1 MKKINEKKIIQNII
15 DKTGNLSKYKMPQ
28 GLEIIKGI
36 GDDAAYWKSGDFGY
50 CITSDT
56 LIENVHFKFMKG
68 QVNLF
73 PTILG
78 QKAVAVNL
86 SDIAAMGSHPMSMLI
101 NLGITNDITE
111 KWINDFYDGVTEF
124 ALKYNCPVIGGD
136 IVKSEILNVTVTCI
150 GYKKLNKKNKNI
162 FLNRE
167 SANPGDLVYASGY
180 LGNSKAGL
188 EITKRQG
195 FNLLGVA
202 ALNYSDRYLWSSYFW
217 PVPRIE
223 LGIDLNEIGITS
235 CIDIS
240 DGLLL
245 DSSRLAHASEVSIN
259 INSAMLPISEQLKDA
274 FPDACQDFALGG
286 GEDYELLFTSSAK
299 NKENIKKIAEKNK
312 LNLSIIGEV
321 KNGNG
326 EIMVDGSLTDPK
338 GWDHFD
344 N

>member
-1 MKKINEKKIIQNII
+1 MKNINEKKIIQNII
-15 DKTGNLSKYKMPQ
+15 EKTGDLSKYKMAQ

-50 CITSDT
+50 CVTSDT
-56 LIENVHFKFMKG
+56 LVENVHFKLMYFSADK
-68 QVNLF
+68 
-73 PTILG
+73 LG
-78 QKAVAVNL
+78 EKAVAVNL
-86 SDIAAMGSHPMSMLI
+86 SDIAAMGANPMGMLI
-101 NLGITNDITE
+101 NLGLPSNITE
-111 KWINDFYDGVTEF
+111 KWINDFYEGITKL

-136 IVKSEILNVTVTCI
+136 IVKSEILNITVTCI
-150 GYKKLNKKNKNI
+150 GNKKSNIKNKNI

-167 SANPGDLVYASGY
+167 SVNPGDLVYVSGY

-188 EITKRQG
+188 QIL
-195 FNLLGVA
+195 NLLKTD
-202 ALNYSDRYLWSSYFW
+202 LNDNEIYLKNSHLN

-245 DSSRLAHASEVSIN
+245 DSSRLADASEVSIN
-259 INSAMLPISEQLKDA
+259 INSAMLPISDQLKVI
-274 FPDACQDFALGG
+274 FPQEYKNFALGG
-286 GEDYELLFTSSAK
+286 GEDYELLFTASPN
-299 NKENIKKIAEKNK
+299 NKENIKKIAEKNE

-326 EIMVDGSLTDPK
+326 EIMLDGSLTDPK

>member
-1 MKKINEKKIIQNII
+1 MKNINEKKIIQNIV
-15 DKTGNLSKYKMPQ
+15 DKTGDLSRYKMPQ

-50 CITSDT
+50 CVTSDT
-56 LIENVHFKFMKG
+56 LVENVHFKLMNFSADK
-68 QVNLF
+68 
-73 PTILG
+73 LG
-78 QKAVAVNL
+78 EKAVAVNL
-86 SDIAAMGSHPMSMLI
+86 SDIAAMGANPMGMLI
-101 NLGITNDITE
+101 NLGVTNDITE
-111 KWINDFYDGVTEF
+111 KWINDFYDGITKL

-136 IVKSEILNVTVTCI
+136 IVKSEILNISVTCI
-150 GYKKLNKKNKNI
+150 GYKKLNIKNKNI

-167 SANPGDLVYASGY
+167 SVNPGDLVYVSGY

-188 EITKRQG
+188 EIL
-195 FNLLGVA
+195 NLLKTD
-202 ALNYSDRYLWSSYFW
+202 LNDSEIYLINSHLT

-245 DSSRLAHASEVSIN
+245 DSSRLADSSIVNIN
-259 INSAMLPISEQLKDA
+259 INSSMLPISGELKVI
-274 FPDACQDFALGG
+274 FPEEYKNFALGG
-286 GEDYELLFTSSAK
+286 GEDYELLFTASP
-299 NKENIKKIAEKNK
+299 NNQENIKKIAEKNE

-321 KNGNG
+321 NNGNG
-326 EIMVDGSLTDPK
+326 EIMLDGSLTDPK

-344 N
+344 S

>member
-1 MKKINEKKIIQNII
+1 MKNINEKKIIQNII
-15 DKTGNLSKYKMPQ
+15 DKTGDLSKYKMPK

-56 LIENVHFKFMKG
+56 LVENVHFKLMYFSADK
-68 QVNLF
+68 
-73 PTILG
+73 LG
-78 QKAVAVNL
+78 EKAVAVNL
-86 SDIAAMGSHPMSMLI
+86 SDIAAMGANPMGMLI
-101 NLGITNDITE
+101 NLGVTNNITE
-111 KWINDFYDGVTEF
+111 KWINDFYEGITKL
-124 ALKYNCPVIGGD
+124 ALKYNSPVIGGD
-136 IVKSEILNVTVTCI
+136 IVKSEILNITVTCI
-150 GYKKLNKKNKNI
+150 GNKKSNIKNKNI

-167 SANPGDLVYASGY
+167 SLNPGDLVYVSGY
-180 LGNSKAGL
+180 LVNSKARL
-188 EITKRQG
+188 QIL
-195 FNLLGVA
+195 NLLKTD
-202 ALNYSDRYLWSSYFW
+202 LNDNEIYLKNSHLN

-245 DSSRLAHASEVSIN
+245 DSSRLAHSSEVSIN
-259 INSAMLPISEQLKDA
+259 INTAMLPISDQLKDA
-274 FPDACQDFALGG
+274 FPDAYQDFALGG

-299 NKENIKKIAEKNK
+299 NKENIKKIAEKNE

>member
-1 MKKINEKKIIQNII
+1 MKNINEKKIIQNIV
-15 DKTGNLSKYKMPQ
+15 DKTGDLSRYKMPQ

-50 CITSDT
+50 CVTSDT
-56 LIENVHFKFMKG
+56 LVENVHFKLMNFSADK
-68 QVNLF
+68 
-73 PTILG
+73 LG
-78 QKAVAVNL
+78 EKAVAVNL
-86 SDIAAMGSHPMSMLI
+86 SDIAAMGANPMGMLI
-101 NLGITNDITE
+101 NLGVTNDITE
-111 KWINDFYDGVTEF
+111 KWINDFYDGITKL

-136 IVKSEILNVTVTCI
+136 IVKSEILNISVTCI
-150 GYKKLNKKNKNI
+150 GYKKLNIKNKNI

-167 SANPGDLVYASGY
+167 SVNPGDLVYVSGY

-188 EITKRQG
+188 EIL
-195 FNLLGVA
+195 NLLKTD
-202 ALNYSDRYLWSSYFW
+202 LNDSEIYLINSHLT

-245 DSSRLAHASEVSIN
+245 DSSRLADSSIVNIN
-259 INSAMLPISEQLKDA
+259 INSSMLPISGELKVI
-274 FPDACQDFALGG
+274 FPEEYKNFALGG
-286 GEDYELLFTSSAK
+286 GEDYELLFTASP
-299 NKENIKKIAEKNK
+299 NNQGNIKRIAEKNE

-321 KNGNG
+321 NNGNG
-326 EIMVDGSLTDPK
+326 EIMLDGSLTDPK

-344 N
+344 S

>member
-1 MKKINEKKIIQNII
+1 MKNINEKKIIQNII
-15 DKTGNLSKYKMPQ
+15 GKTGDLSKYKMPK

-56 LIENVHFKFMKG
+56 LVENVHFKLMYFSADK
-68 QVNLF
+68 
-73 PTILG
+73 LG
-78 QKAVAVNL
+78 EKAVAVNL
-86 SDIAAMGSHPMSMLI
+86 SDIAAMGANPMGMLI
-101 NLGITNDITE
+101 NLGLTNDITE
-111 KWINDFYDGVTEF
+111 KWINDFYEGITKL

-136 IVKSEILNVTVTCI
+136 IVKSEILNITVTCI
-150 GYKKLNKKNKNI
+150 GNKKSNIKNKNI

-167 SANPGDLVYASGY
+167 SVNPGDLVYVSGY

-188 EITKRQG
+188 QIL
-195 FNLLGVA
+195 NLLKTD
-202 ALNYSDRYLWSSYFW
+202 LNDNEIYLKNSHLN

-223 LGIDLNEIGITS
+223 LGIDLNEIGITA

-245 DSSRLAHASEVSIN
+245 DSSRLSDASEVSIN
-259 INSAMLPISEQLKDA
+259 INSSMLPISDQLKVI
-274 FPDACQDFALGG
+274 FPQKYKNFALSG
-286 GEDYELLFTSSAK
+286 GEDYELLFTASPN
-299 NKENIKKIAEKNK
+299 NKENIKKIAKKNE

-326 EIMVDGSLTDPK
+326 EIMLDGSLTDPK

>member
-1 MKKINEKKIIQNII
+1 MKNINEKKIIQNIV

-50 CITSDT
+50 CVTSDT
-56 LIENVHFKFMKG
+56 LVENVHFKLIYFEANKLGEKG
-68 QVNLF
+68 
-73 PTILG
+73 
-78 QKAVAVNL
+78 VAVNL
-86 SDIAAMGSHPMSMLI
+86 SDIAAMGANPMAMLI
-101 NLGITNDITE
+101 NLGIPIDIAE
-111 KWINDFYDGVTEF
+111 KWINDFYDGITNL

-136 IVKSEILNVTVTCI
+136 IVKSEILNISITCI
-150 GYKKLNKKNKNI
+150 GYKELKKNNTNI

-167 SANPGDLVYASGY
+167 SVHPGDLLYVSGY
-180 LGNSKAGL
+180 LGNAKAGL
-188 EITKRQG
+188 EI
-195 FNLLGVA
+195 
-202 ALNYSDRYLWSSYFW
+202 LNSMKSDLNDSEIYLKNSHLT

-245 DSSRLAHASEVSIN
+245 DSSRLADSSIVNIN
-259 INSAMLPISEQLKDA
+259 INSSMLPISDELKIV
-274 FPDACQDFALGG
+274 FPEEYKNFALGG
-286 GEDYELLFTSSAK
+286 GEDYELLFTASP
-299 NKENIKKIAEKNK
+299 NNQENIKKIAEKNE

-321 KNGNG
+321 NNGNG
-326 EIMVDGSLTDPK
+326 EIMLDGSLTDPK

-344 N
+344 S

>member
-1 MKKINEKKIIQNII
+1 MKNINEKKIIQNIV
-15 DKTGNLSKYKMPQ
+15 DKTGDLSRYKMPQ

-50 CITSDT
+50 CVTSDT
-56 LIENVHFKFMKG
+56 LVENVHFKLMNFSADK
-68 QVNLF
+68 
-73 PTILG
+73 LG
-78 QKAVAVNL
+78 EKAVAVNL
-86 SDIAAMGSHPMSMLI
+86 SDIAAMGANPMGMLI
-101 NLGITNDITE
+101 NLGVTNDITE
-111 KWINDFYDGVTEF
+111 KWINDFYDGITKL

-136 IVKSEILNVTVTCI
+136 IVKSEILNISVTCI
-150 GYKKLNKKNKNI
+150 GYKKLNIKNKNI
-162 FLNRE
+162 FLTRE
-167 SANPGDLVYASGY
+167 SVNPGDLVYVSGY

-188 EITKRQG
+188 EIL
-195 FNLLGVA
+195 NLLKTD
-202 ALNYSDRYLWSSYFW
+202 LNDSEIYLINSHLT

-245 DSSRLAHASEVSIN
+245 DSSRLADSSIVNIN
-259 INSAMLPISEQLKDA
+259 INSSMLPISVELKVI
-274 FPDACQDFALGG
+274 FPEEYKNYALGG
-286 GEDYELLFTSSAK
+286 GEDYELLFTASP
-299 NKENIKKIAEKNK
+299 NNQENIKKIAEKNE

-321 KNGNG
+321 NNGNG
-326 EIMVDGSLTDPK
+326 EIMLDGSLTDPK

>member
-1 MKKINEKKIIQNII
+1 MKNINEKKIIQNII
-15 DKTGNLSKYKMPQ
+15 EKTGDLSKYKMAQ

-50 CITSDT
+50 CVTSDT
-56 LIENVHFKFMKG
+56 LVENVHFKLMYFSADK
-68 QVNLF
+68 
-73 PTILG
+73 LG
-78 QKAVAVNL
+78 EKAVAVNL
-86 SDIAAMGSHPMSMLI
+86 SDIAAMGANPMGMLI
-101 NLGITNDITE
+101 NLGLPSNITE
-111 KWINDFYDGVTEF
+111 KWINDFYEGITKL

-136 IVKSEILNVTVTCI
+136 IVKSEILNITVTCI
-150 GYKKLNKKNKNI
+150 GNRKSNIKNKNI

-167 SANPGDLVYASGY
+167 SVNPGDLVYVSGY

-188 EITKRQG
+188 QIL
-195 FNLLGVA
+195 NLLKTD
-202 ALNYSDRYLWSSYFW
+202 LNDNEIYLKNSHLN

-245 DSSRLAHASEVSIN
+245 DSSRLADASEVSIN
-259 INSAMLPISEQLKDA
+259 INSAMLPISDQLKVI
-274 FPDACQDFALGG
+274 FPQEYKNFALGG
-286 GEDYELLFTSSAK
+286 GEDYELLFTASPN
-299 NKENIKKIAEKNK
+299 NKKNIKKIAEKNE

-326 EIMVDGSLTDPK
+326 EIMLDGSLTDPK

>member
-1 MKKINEKKIIQNII
+1 MKNINEKKIIQNII
-15 DKTGNLSKYKMPQ
+15 EMTGDLSKYKMPQ

-50 CITSDT
+50 CVTSDT
-56 LIENVHFKFMKG
+56 LVENVHFKSIYFSADK
-68 QVNLF
+68 
-73 PTILG
+73 LG
-78 QKAVAVNL
+78 EKAVAVNL
-86 SDIAAMGSHPMSMLI
+86 SDIAAMGANPMGMLI
-101 NLGITNDITE
+101 NLGLTNDITE
-111 KWINDFYDGVTEF
+111 KWINDFYEGITKL

-136 IVKSEILNVTVTCI
+136 IVKSEILNITVTCI
-150 GYKKLNKKNKNI
+150 GNKKSNIKNKNI

-167 SANPGDLVYASGY
+167 SVNPGDLVYVSGY

-188 EITKRQG
+188 QIL
-195 FNLLGVA
+195 NLLKTD
-202 ALNYSDRYLWSSYFW
+202 LNDNEIYLKNSHLN

-223 LGIDLNEIGITS
+223 LGIDLNEIGITA

-245 DSSRLAHASEVSIN
+245 DSSRLSDASEVSIN
-259 INSAMLPISEQLKDA
+259 INSSMLPISDQLKVI
-274 FPDACQDFALGG
+274 FPQKYKNFALSG
-286 GEDYELLFTSSAK
+286 GEDYELLFTASPN
-299 NKENIKKIAEKNK
+299 NKENIKKIAKKNE

-326 EIMVDGSLTDPK
+326 EIMLDGSLTDPK

>member
-1 MKKINEKKIIQNII
+1 MKNINEKKIIQNII
-15 DKTGNLSKYKMPQ
+15 GKTGDLSKYKMPK

-56 LIENVHFKFMKG
+56 LVENVHFKLMYFSADK
-68 QVNLF
+68 
-73 PTILG
+73 LG
-78 QKAVAVNL
+78 EKAVAVNL
-86 SDIAAMGSHPMSMLI
+86 SDIAAMGATPMGMLI
-101 NLGITNDITE
+101 NLGVTSNITE
-111 KWINDFYDGVTEF
+111 KWINDFYKGITKL

-136 IVKSEILNVTVTCI
+136 IVKSEILNITVTCI
-150 GYKKLNKKNKNI
+150 GNEKSNIKNNNI

-167 SANPGDLVYASGY
+167 SANPGDLVYVSGY

-188 EITKRQG
+188 QIL
-195 FNLLGVA
+195 NLLKTD
-202 ALNYSDRYLWSSYFW
+202 LNDNEIYLKNSHLN

-223 LGIDLNEIGITS
+223 LGIDLNESGITS

-245 DSSRLAHASEVSIN
+245 DSSRLSEASKVNIDIN
-259 INSAMLPISEQLKDA
+259 ASVLPISQQLKDV
-274 FPDACQDFALGG
+274 FPQEYKNFALSG
-286 GEDYELLFTSSAK
+286 GEDYELLFTSPPN
-299 NKENIKKIAEKNK
+299 NKENIKKIAEKNE

>member
-1 MKKINEKKIIQNII
+1 MKNINEKKIIQNII
-15 DKTGNLSKYKMPQ
+15 DKTGDLSKYKMPK
-28 GLEIIKGI
+28 GLQIIKGI

-56 LIENVHFKFMKG
+56 LVENVHFKLMYFSADK
-68 QVNLF
+68 
-73 PTILG
+73 LG
-78 QKAVAVNL
+78 EKAVAVNL
-86 SDIAAMGSHPMSMLI
+86 SDIAAMGANPMGMLI
-101 NLGITNDITE
+101 NLGVTNNITE
-111 KWINDFYDGVTEF
+111 KWINDFYKGITKL

-136 IVKSEILNVTVTCI
+136 IVKSEILNITVTCI
-150 GYKKLNKKNKNI
+150 GNKKSNIKNKNI

-167 SANPGDLVYASGY
+167 SLNPGDLVYVSGY

-188 EITKRQG
+188 QIL
-195 FNLLGVA
+195 NLLKTD
-202 ALNYSDRYLWSSYFW
+202 LNDNEIYLKNSHLN

-259 INSAMLPISEQLKDA
+259 INSAMLPISDQLKDA
-274 FPDACQDFALGG
+274 FPDAYQDFALGG

-299 NKENIKKIAEKNK
+299 NKENIKKIAEKNE

>member
-1 MKKINEKKIIQNII
+1 MKNINEKKIIQNIV
-15 DKTGNLSKYKMPQ
+15 DKIGDLSRYKMPQ

-50 CITSDT
+50 CVTSDT
-56 LIENVHFKFMKG
+56 LVENVHFKLMYFLADK
-68 QVNLF
+68 
-73 PTILG
+73 LG
-78 QKAVAVNL
+78 EKAVAVNL
-86 SDIAAMGSHPMSMLI
+86 SDIAAMGANPMGMLI
-101 NLGITNDITE
+101 NLGVTNDITE
-111 KWINDFYDGVTEF
+111 KWINDFYDGITKL

-136 IVKSEILNVTVTCI
+136 IVKSEILNISVTCI
-150 GYKKLNKKNKNI
+150 GYKKLNIKNKNI

-167 SANPGDLVYASGY
+167 SVNPGDLVYVSGY

-188 EITKRQG
+188 EIL
-195 FNLLGVA
+195 NLLKTD
-202 ALNYSDRYLWSSYFW
+202 LNDSEIYLINSHLT

-245 DSSRLAHASEVSIN
+245 DSSRLADSSIVNIN
-259 INSAMLPISEQLKDA
+259 INSSMLPISDELKIV
-274 FPDACQDFALGG
+274 FPEEYKNYALGG
-286 GEDYELLFTSSAK
+286 GEDYELLFTASP
-299 NKENIKKIAEKNK
+299 NNQENIQKIAEKNE

-321 KNGNG
+321 NNGNG
-326 EIMVDGSLTDPK
+326 EIMLDGSLTDPK

-344 N
+344 S

>member
-1 MKKINEKKIIQNII
+1 MKNINEKKIIQNII
-15 DKTGNLSKYKMPQ
+15 DKTGDLSKYKMPK

-56 LIENVHFKFMKG
+56 LVENVHFKLMYFSADK
-68 QVNLF
+68 
-73 PTILG
+73 LG
-78 QKAVAVNL
+78 EKAVAVNL
-86 SDIAAMGSHPMSMLI
+86 SDIAAMGANPMGMLI
-101 NLGITNDITE
+101 NLGVTSNITE
-111 KWINDFYDGVTEF
+111 KWINDFYEGITKL

-136 IVKSEILNVTVTCI
+136 IVKSEILNITVTCI
-150 GYKKLNKKNKNI
+150 GNEKSNIKNKNI

-167 SANPGDLVYASGY
+167 SANPGDLVYVSGY

-188 EITKRQG
+188 QIL
-195 FNLLGVA
+195 NLLKTD
-202 ALNYSDRYLWSSYFW
+202 LNDNEIYLKNSHLN

-223 LGIDLNEIGITS
+223 LGIDLNESGITS

-245 DSSRLAHASEVSIN
+245 DSSRLSEASKVNIDIN
-259 INSAMLPISEQLKDA
+259 ASVLPISQQLKDV
-274 FPDACQDFALGG
+274 FPQEYKNFALSG
-286 GEDYELLFTSSAK
+286 GEDYELLFTSPPN
-299 NKENIKKIAEKNK
+299 NKENIKKIAEKNE

>member
-1 MKKINEKKIIQNII
+1 MKNINEKKIIQNIV
-15 DKTGNLSKYKMPQ
+15 DKTGDLSRYKMPQ

-50 CITSDT
+50 CVTSDS
-56 LIENVHFKFMKG
+56 LVENVHFKLMNFSADK
-68 QVNLF
+68 
-73 PTILG
+73 LG
-78 QKAVAVNL
+78 EKAVAVNL
-86 SDIAAMGSHPMSMLI
+86 SDIAAMGANPMGMLI
-101 NLGITNDITE
+101 NLGVTNDITE
-111 KWINDFYDGVTEF
+111 KWINDFYDGITKL

-136 IVKSEILNVTVTCI
+136 IVKSEILNISVTCI
-150 GYKKLNKKNKNI
+150 GYKKLNIKNKNI
-162 FLNRE
+162 FLTRE
-167 SANPGDLVYASGY
+167 SVNPGDLVYVSGY

-188 EITKRQG
+188 EIL
-195 FNLLGVA
+195 NLLKTD
-202 ALNYSDRYLWSSYFW
+202 LNDSEIYLINSHLT

-245 DSSRLAHASEVSIN
+245 DSSRLADSSIVNIN
-259 INSAMLPISEQLKDA
+259 INSSMLPISVELKVI
-274 FPDACQDFALGG
+274 FPEEYKNYALGG
-286 GEDYELLFTSSAK
+286 GEDYELLFTASP
-299 NKENIKKIAEKNK
+299 NNQENIKKIAEKNE

-321 KNGNG
+321 NNGNG
-326 EIMVDGSLTDPK
+326 EIMLDGSLTDPK

>member
-1 MKKINEKKIIQNII
+1 MKNINEKKIIQNII
-15 DKTGNLSKYKMPQ
+15 DKTGDLSKYKMPK

-56 LIENVHFKFMKG
+56 LVENVHFKLMYFSADK
-68 QVNLF
+68 
-73 PTILG
+73 LG
-78 QKAVAVNL
+78 EKAVAVNL
-86 SDIAAMGSHPMSMLI
+86 SDIAAMGANPMGMLI
-101 NLGITNDITE
+101 NLGVTNNITE
-111 KWINDFYDGVTEF
+111 KWINDFYEGITKL

-136 IVKSEILNVTVTCI
+136 IVKSEILNITVTCI
-150 GYKKLNKKNKNI
+150 GNKKSNIKNKNI

-167 SANPGDLVYASGY
+167 SLNPGDLVYVSGY

-188 EITKRQG
+188 QIL
-195 FNLLGVA
+195 NLLKTD
-202 ALNYSDRYLWSSYFW
+202 LNDNEIYLKNSHLN

-223 LGIDLNEIGITS
+223 LGIDLNESGITS

-245 DSSRLAHASEVSIN
+245 DSSRLADASEVSIN
-259 INSAMLPISEQLKDA
+259 INSAMLPISDQLKVI
-274 FPDACQDFALGG
+274 FPQEYKNFALGG
-286 GEDYELLFTSSAK
+286 GEDYELLFTASPN
-299 NKENIKKIAEKNK
+299 NKKNIKKIAEKNE

>member
-1 MKKINEKKIIQNII
+1 MKNINEKKIIQNIV
-15 DKTGNLSKYKMPQ
+15 DKTGDLSRYKMPQ

-50 CITSDT
+50 CVTSDS
-56 LIENVHFKFMKG
+56 LVENVHFKLMNFSADK
-68 QVNLF
+68 
-73 PTILG
+73 LG
-78 QKAVAVNL
+78 EKAVAVNL
-86 SDIAAMGSHPMSMLI
+86 SDIAAMGANPMGMLI
-101 NLGITNDITE
+101 NLGVTNDITE
-111 KWINDFYDGVTEF
+111 KWINDFYDGITKL

-136 IVKSEILNVTVTCI
+136 IVKSEILNISVTCI
-150 GYKKLNKKNKNI
+150 GYKKLNIKNKNI

-167 SANPGDLVYASGY
+167 SVNPGDLVYVSGY

-188 EITKRQG
+188 EIL
-195 FNLLGVA
+195 NLLKTD
-202 ALNYSDRYLWSSYFW
+202 LNDSEIYLINSHLT

-245 DSSRLAHASEVSIN
+245 DSSRLADSSIVNIN
-259 INSAMLPISEQLKDA
+259 INSSMLPISGELKVI
-274 FPDACQDFALGG
+274 FPEEYKNFALGG
-286 GEDYELLFTSSAK
+286 GEDYELLFTASP
-299 NKENIKKIAEKNK
+299 NNQENIKKIAEKNE

-321 KNGNG
+321 NNGNG
-326 EIMVDGSLTDPK
+326 EIMLDGSLTDPK

-344 N
+344 S

>member
-1 MKKINEKKIIQNII
+1 MKNINEKKIIQNII

-36 GDDAAYWKSGDFGY
+36 GDDAAYWKSGDFAY

-73 PTILG
+73 ANILG

-111 KWINDFYDGVTEF
+111 KWINDFYDGVTDL

-167 SANPGDLVYASGY
+167 SANPGD
-180 LGNSKAGL
+180 
-188 EITKRQG
+188 
-195 FNLLGVA
+195 
-202 ALNYSDRYLWSSYFW
+202 
-217 PVPRIE
+217 
-223 LGIDLNEIGITS
+223 
-235 CIDIS
+235 
-240 DGLLL
+240 
-245 DSSRLAHASEVSIN
+245 
-259 INSAMLPISEQLKDA
+259 
-274 FPDACQDFALGG
+274 
-286 GEDYELLFTSSAK
+286 
-299 NKENIKKIAEKNK
+299 
-312 LNLSIIGEV
+312 
-321 KNGNG
+321 
-326 EIMVDGSLTDPK
+326 
-338 GWDHFD
+338 
-344 N
+344 

>member
-1 MKKINEKKIIQNII
+1 MKNINEKKIIQNIV
-15 DKTGNLSKYKMPQ
+15 DKTGDLSRYKMPQ

-36 GDDAAYWKSGDFGY
+36 GDDAAYWKSEDFGY
-50 CITSDT
+50 CVTSDS
-56 LIENVHFKFMKG
+56 LVENVHFKLMNFSADK
-68 QVNLF
+68 
-73 PTILG
+73 LG
-78 QKAVAVNL
+78 EKAVAVNL
-86 SDIAAMGSHPMSMLI
+86 SDIAAMGANPMGMLI
-101 NLGITNDITE
+101 NLGVTNDITE
-111 KWINDFYDGVTEF
+111 KWINDFYDGITKL

-136 IVKSEILNVTVTCI
+136 IVKSEILNISVTCI
-150 GYKKLNKKNKNI
+150 GYKKLNIKNKNI

-167 SANPGDLVYASGY
+167 SVNPGDLVYVSGY

-188 EITKRQG
+188 EIL
-195 FNLLGVA
+195 NLLKTD
-202 ALNYSDRYLWSSYFW
+202 LNDNEIYLINSHLT

-245 DSSRLAHASEVSIN
+245 DSSRLADSSIVNIN
-259 INSAMLPISEQLKDA
+259 INSSMLPISGELKVI
-274 FPDACQDFALGG
+274 FPEEYKNYALGG
-286 GEDYELLFTSSAK
+286 GEDYELLFTASP
-299 NKENIKKIAEKNK
+299 NNQENIKKIAEKNE

-321 KNGNG
+321 NNGNG
-326 EIMVDGSLTDPK
+326 EIMLDGSLTDPK

>member
-1 MKKINEKKIIQNII
+1 MKNINEKKIIQNIV
-15 DKTGNLSKYKMPQ
+15 DKTGDLSRYKMPQ

-36 GDDAAYWKSGDFGY
+36 GDDAAYWKSEDFGY
-50 CITSDT
+50 CVTSDS
-56 LIENVHFKFMKG
+56 LVENVHFKLMYFSADK
-68 QVNLF
+68 
-73 PTILG
+73 LG
-78 QKAVAVNL
+78 EKAVAVNL
-86 SDIAAMGSHPMSMLI
+86 SDIAAMGANPMGMLI
-101 NLGITNDITE
+101 NLGVTNDITE
-111 KWINDFYDGVTEF
+111 KWINDFYDGITKL

-136 IVKSEILNVTVTCI
+136 IVKSEILNISVTCI
-150 GYKKLNKKNKNI
+150 GYKKLNIKNKNI

-167 SANPGDLVYASGY
+167 SVNPGDLVYVSGY

-188 EITKRQG
+188 EIL
-195 FNLLGVA
+195 NLLKTD
-202 ALNYSDRYLWSSYFW
+202 LNDSEIYLINSHLT

-245 DSSRLAHASEVSIN
+245 DSSRLADSSIVNIN
-259 INSAMLPISEQLKDA
+259 INSSMLPISVELKVI
-274 FPDACQDFALGG
+274 FPEEYKNYALGG
-286 GEDYELLFTSSAK
+286 GEDYELLFTASP
-299 NKENIKKIAEKNK
+299 NNQENIKKIAEKNE

-321 KNGNG
+321 NNGNG
-326 EIMVDGSLTDPK
+326 EIMLDGSLTDPK